1 MARRSF
7 VLQPLKW
14 TSRPAFG
21 APSRK
26 NLHQGLNTSGTSLD
40 QTESSENIP
49 NPNPSASVASR
60 SADVLE
66 NEMQPVLEEP
76 TMYSIESKSST
87 IGWAAIRKKMLSAV
101 TEAEGMPT
109 DQTCTLCQENYA
121 LIRCLQ
127 CGPQSYYCQTCM
139 DSLHSRFS
147 ISHAAEKWM
156 VSDYD
161 LCCVV

>member
-1 MARRSF
+1 MARQSF

-26 NLHQGLNTSGTSLD
+26 NLHQGLNISGTSLN
-40 QTESSENIP
+40 QTESSKNIP

-101 TEAEGMPT
+101 IEACLLIKLAHFTKKIMP
-109 DQTCTLCQENYA
+109 
-121 LIRCLQ
+121 
-127 CGPQSYYCQTCM
+127 
-139 DSLHSRFS
+139 
-147 ISHAAEKWM
+147 W
-156 VSDYD
+156 
-161 LCCVV
+161 